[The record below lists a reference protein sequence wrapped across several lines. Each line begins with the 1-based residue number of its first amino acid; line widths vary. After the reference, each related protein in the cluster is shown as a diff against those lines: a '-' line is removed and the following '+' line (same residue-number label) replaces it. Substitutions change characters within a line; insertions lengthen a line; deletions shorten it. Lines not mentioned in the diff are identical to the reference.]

1 MRLSLHKLPVPIIYQ
16 ILDHLEDEALFL
28 SIYDVSQYL
37 NGVINSYHR
46 FRVKI
51 NFIFCIYPTSITNL
65 PNLSPLYQR
74 K

>member
-46 FRVKI
+46 VRVKI
-51 NFIFCIYPTSITNL
+51 NFIFCIYPNSITNL

-74 K
+74 E